1 MATHKSAIKRNRQNI
16 VRRARNSQARAA
28 IRTSVKK
35 TRSAIKANDKGAKDL
50 MKLSQKE
57 LAKAAGKGLM
67 NKKTAA
73 RLTSRL
79 AKQLKASAK

>member
-16 VRRARNSQARAA
+16 KRRAHNAQARAA
-28 IRTSVKK
+28 IRTQVKK
-35 TRSAIKANDKGAKDL
+35 ARAAIKAGDKTAIDL
-50 MKLSQKE
+50 TRLSQKE

-79 AKQLKASAK
+79 AKSAKKVSR

>member
-35 TRSAIKANDKGAKDL
+35 ARTAISANDKSAAELTKQ
-50 MKLSQKE
+50 SQTQ

-67 NKKTAA
+67 NKKTAS
-73 RLTSRL
+73 RLASRL
-79 AKQLKASAK
+79 AKRLKASSK